1 MRVGAFLTVGLMPR
15 RLNTLLSHYPFS
27 LAFMNE
33 RNSPTLL
40 NSARRSSS
48 PWLVSPQPN
57 ATLKIDSVICCVA
70 RRTDFYLAIVEAQ
83 QDTPAIG
90 QYLFSKM
97 VLKEVRTIEAGLNAV
112 LGERSISISILQMT
126 LTAQR
131 LLTQSRQGRVSPF
144 SRRV

>member
-1 MRVGAFLTVGLMPR
+1 MPR
-15 RLNTLLSHYPFS
+15 RLNTLLSHYLFS

-57 ATLKIDSVICCVA
+57 ATLKIDSVISCVA
-70 RRTDFYLAIVEAQ
+70 RSTDFYLRIVEAQ
-83 QDTPAIG
+83 SG
-90 QYLFSKM
+90 HSGHRSMF
-97 VLKEVRTIEAGLNAV
+97 VRQNGAQEGANDEAGLNAG
-112 LGERSISISILQMT
+112 LGERSISISILQVT
-126 LTAQR
+126 LTGQR

-144 SRRV
+144 SRRGGIKT